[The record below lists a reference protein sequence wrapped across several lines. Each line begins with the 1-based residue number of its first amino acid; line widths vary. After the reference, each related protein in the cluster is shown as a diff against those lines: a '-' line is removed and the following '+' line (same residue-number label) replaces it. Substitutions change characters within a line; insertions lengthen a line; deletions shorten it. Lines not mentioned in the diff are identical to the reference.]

1 VTLRQLPGLAC
12 LGLLAALL
20 AHEASYGG
28 SHEAGGPYHA
38 TLMLTALAGAGG
50 FALLAAALAV
60 GGSRRLAD
68 GSVLAAA
75 LRPILPATPA
85 LLGASTVWFAFIE
98 LIEPQ
103 HAGIPAAVIAV
114 ALILATAVVS
124 ALARGIVG
132 QIARI
137 VFAFVTGSH
146 SKRARF
152 VQYWFAPPPSAR
164 AVAFAYRRFARP
176 PPRS

>member
-1 VTLRQLPGLAC
+1 MLRQLPGLAS

-28 SHEAGGPYHA
+28 SHEAGGLYHA
-38 TLMLTALAGAGG
+38 TLVLTALAGAGG
-50 FALLAAALAV
+50 FALLAAALAI
-60 GGSRRLAD
+60 GGSRTTAD
-68 GSVLAAA
+68 GSVVAAM

-85 LLGASTVWFAFIE
+85 LLAASTTWFALIE

-103 HAGIPAAVIAV
+103 HAGLPAAVVAV

-124 ALARGIVG
+124 ALARGIVA
-132 QIARI
+132 QIARV
-137 VFAFVTGSH
+137 VFAFVTASH
-146 SKRARF
+146 RKRAGF
-152 VQYWFAPPPSAR
+152 VQRFFAPPPSAR